1 MKTRV
6 MFGLMLC
13 IVLCTVLVSPVQADG
28 IIIPYPCDGSD
39 CPPGPM
45 PISQLSIRYHDVTVT
60 IQDQIAVTRVD
71 QVFYNPNSW
80 TVEGTYVFPLPEG
93 AAVTDFT
100 LWVDGQPVQGQ
111 VLDANQ
117 ARQVYQESVQDM
129 QDPALLEYIGQG
141 AVQASVA
148 PILPYTE
155 RQIEL
160 EYTQALTSENGLVE
174 YVYPLNTERFSVTP
188 LESVQVKVNII
199 DDDPIQL
206 VYSPSHTIDL
216 VQPSLN
222 ESIATY
228 SDAYVTPDTDFAL
241 YYSVGDQEAF
251 HLLTYRDPSD
261 TLEQDGYFMM
271 LVAPQPD
278 VNVQVIPKDVILVL
292 DCSGSMEGE
301 KFQQARQAAQYILQ
315 QLNPNDRFSLITFN
329 TYVYQYAYEPTAAGQ
344 NQQAIDWLNT
354 LSATGSTDINQALLT
369 ASSMVDEERPTY
381 LLFMTDGLPT
391 TGVTDIQQI
400 LDNFA
405 RSSSDS
411 LRLYPFGVG
420 YDVDTYLLDSLSEQH
435 HGLSTYVSPEDDLQ
449 EKLSTFY
456 NTIRAP
462 VLTNLSLQVN
472 GVSIYDVYPF
482 PLPDLFIGSQ
492 EVIVGRYSGS
502 GIADITLSG
511 YVGTQYQEFHY
522 TDQLFTDDSREG
534 AGTLTT
540 IPRLWA
546 TRKVGYLLNQIRLHG
561 SNDELVNQVIGLSVR
576 FGIVSPY
583 TSYLVTEPQYEEGT
597 SAERESG
604 NSMWDWFGFGLG
616 GAASDMPAAEA
627 APSDYGT
634 TGAQAVQA
642 AATQN
647 NMANAETANEVTDQ
661 ANDQI
666 QVAGS
671 RTYVLHNGVW
681 TDTTFDPDAMDV
693 VTVEL
698 FSDAYFDLAAE
709 HEDAAAAFALGE
721 QVIVVIDGTAYQ
733 VVTGDAELSS
743 AGDEPNNAEDSGSED
758 KDDVLPAIP
767 CIGGLL
773 PIGLV
778 ILSLRW
784 RR

>member
-1 MKTRV
+1 MKTRFF
-6 MFGLMLC
+6 FGLLLC
-13 IVLCTVLVSPVQADG
+13 IVLCCVLVNPVQADG
-28 IIIPYPCDGSD
+28 IIIPYPCDGRD
-39 CPPGPM
+39 CPPEPL

-117 ARQVYQESVQDM
+117 ARQVYQESVQNM
-129 QDPALLEYIGQG
+129 QDPALLEYIGHG
-141 AVQASVA
+141 AVQASVT

-199 DDDPIQL
+199 DGDPIQL
-206 VYSPSHTIDL
+206 VYSPSHPIDV
-216 VQPSLN
+216 VQLSLYEN
-222 ESIATY
+222 VATY
-228 SDAYVTPDTDFAL
+228 TDSFVTPDTDFAL
-241 YYSVGDQEAF
+241 YYSVGEQEAF

-261 TLEQDGYFMM
+261 TNDQDGYFMM

-301 KFQQARQAAQYILQ
+301 KFQQARQAAQYILE

-329 TYVYQYAYEPTAAGQ
+329 TYVYQYAYEPTSAEQ
-344 NQQAIDWLNT
+344 NLQAISWLNT
-354 LSATGSTDINQALLT
+354 LSATGSTDINQALLM
-369 ASSMVDEERPTY
+369 AASMVDPERPTY

-400 LDNFA
+400 LENFS

-472 GVSIYDVYPF
+472 GVAVYDVYPS

-492 EVIVGRYSGS
+492 EVIVGRYNGS
-502 GIADITLSG
+502 GVADITLSG
-511 YVGTQYQEFHY
+511 YVGNQYQEFHY
-522 TDQLFTDDSREG
+522 TEQMFTQDSRED

-561 SNDELVNQVIGLSVR
+561 SSDELIDQVVNLSIR
-576 FGIVSPY
+576 FGIVTPY
-583 TSYLVTEPQYEEGT
+583 TSYLVTEPQYEENA
-597 SAERESG
+597 SAGRDSSG
-604 NSMWDWFGFGLG
+604 SGWDWFGLG
-616 GAASDMPAAEA
+616 GAASIPPAAEA
-627 APSDYGT
+627 APDYGT

-647 NMANAETANEVTDQ
+647 NMANAETANEVAVEASDQ
-661 ANDQI
+661 V

-671 RTYVLHNGVW
+671 RTFVLNNGVW
-681 TDTTFDPDAMDV
+681 TDTTFDPDSMDI

-698 FSDAYFDLAAE
+698 YSDAYFDLAAQRQ
-709 HEDAAAAFALGE
+709 DVAAAFALSE

-733 VVTGDAELSS
+733 VVTGNAELSE
-743 AGDEPNNAEDSGSED
+743 AVDVLDNTGSTGTGET
-758 KDDVLPAIP
+758 DDVLPAIP